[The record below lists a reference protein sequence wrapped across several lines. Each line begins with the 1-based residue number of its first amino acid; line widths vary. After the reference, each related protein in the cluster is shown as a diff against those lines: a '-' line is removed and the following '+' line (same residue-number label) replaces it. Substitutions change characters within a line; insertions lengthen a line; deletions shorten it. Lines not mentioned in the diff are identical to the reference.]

1 MKKQQLESDLLLSL
15 TNLIKDD
22 PFNKTFLLGVSGG
35 SDSICLANLFFNC
48 GLSFSIAHVNYKLR
62 GTESDLD
69 MAFVVSWSKS
79 KNVNY
84 YLSEIDTR
92 VLLSSNGGNMQ
103 EVARNIRYS
112 FYEEIKCKHN
122 IDFIC
127 TAHHAS
133 DWLETIVFNFFRGG
147 FLNALVGMPQ
157 KNNHVLRPLLYVD
170 KSSIDDY
177 LKEMDI
183 SYRIDKSNHKT
194 VYNRNLIRHKVL
206 PVLSKMNHGIIS
218 TFLKNKRIWEELIFI
233 KNEFIEKERLRII
246 TNISENEFLI
256 QLKELEKCKAPGTFL
271 YELLSPLGFTSGMIL
286 EFNERAKKKIK
297 NGTVFIQS
305 EWKIIKREHYFRF
318 IKTSELPIESS
329 PLIIIS
335 PGEYTFLKSRSI
347 SIQWVKDLPTNLNRG
362 KDIIYVD
369 AKYIVFPLTIRKWI
383 AGDFFYPLN
392 MNNQRKKVKDYLT
405 DKKVD
410 KFDKQQIYVLVN
422 ADGKIIWIVG
432 FRQDNRFRVEPN
444 SEQILIFEHKKI

>member
-1 MKKQQLESDLLLSL
+1 LKKRQLESDLLLSL

-69 MAFVVSWSKS
+69 MAFVVSWAKS

-206 PVLSKMNHGIIS
+206 PVLSKMNYGIIS

-335 PGEYTFLKSRSI
+335 PGEYTFLKNSSI
-347 SIQWVKDLPTNLNRG
+347 SIQRVKDLPTNLNRG

-410 KFDKQQIYVLVN
+410 KFEKQQIYVLVN